1 MKSSIKDILTLLEAA
16 YPEAKTHLNFSNPF
30 ELAVSTVLAAQCTDA
45 RVNMVMTPLYKTKYK
60 SPKHIINAGL
70 EKFTEDIKSINFYN
84 NKAKAIL
91 ALCEDLE
98 NKFKGKIPDTMEELV
113 SLPGIGRKSANVILA
128 NCFNRKDC
136 IIGDTHLIRV
146 TKRLGLTKEEKT
158 EKIEMD
164 LKKQI
169 PEDKQTDFSLRIG
182 EHGREICQ
190 AKKPKCDECMFN
202 KICPS
207 SKLFN

>member
-30 ELAVSTVLAAQCTDA
+30 ELAVSTLLAAQCTDV

-60 SPKHIINAGL
+60 SPKHIIDAGL
-70 EKFTEDIKSINFYN
+70 EEFTEDIKSINFYN

-98 NKFKGKIPDTMEELV
+98 NKFKGKIPETMEELV

-136 IIGDTHLIRV
+136 IIVDTHLIRV
-146 TKRLGLTKEEKT
+146 TKRLGLTKEEKP
-158 EKIEMD
+158 ENIEMD

-169 PEDKQTDFSLRIG
+169 PEEKQTDFSLRIG